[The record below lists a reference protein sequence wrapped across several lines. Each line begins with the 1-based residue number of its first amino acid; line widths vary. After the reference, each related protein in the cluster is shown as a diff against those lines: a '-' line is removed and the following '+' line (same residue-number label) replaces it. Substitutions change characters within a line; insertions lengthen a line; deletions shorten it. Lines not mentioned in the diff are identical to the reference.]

1 MNHIVYL
8 VMGILLIIGG
18 LFAFRHTQ
26 GYLKLNT
33 TSKAAQTNQWWGFDL
48 WFGYIASGILSVVGL
63 ILVFVS
69 FF

>member
-18 LFAFRHTQ
+18 LFAFRYTQ

-33 TSKAAQTNQWWGFDL
+33 TSKAAQTNQWWGFGL
-48 WFGYIASGILSVVGL
+48 WFGYIASGILNVVGL